1 MYLYNILL
9 INHMLIIYF
18 VAVYNYTVGH
28 VYMNE
33 VNKAYA
39 SVQDLSTPSDTSTWM
54 KW

>member
-39 SVQDLSTPSDTSTWM
+39 SVQGLSTPSDTST
-54 KW
+54 